1 MNRPKPIYE
10 FLLWANCNNHCKFCF
25 QQHQGQKDTFLSDE
39 QKIESIQSV
48 RNFIASKDY
57 IFGSHVLIVGGEIFG
72 GFSSAK
78 LSLEFENFLDFLI
91 KRMIVGKIDLLY
103 VNTNL
108 LYDNLESLV
117 SFLDKIDK
125 NNLFGRLKFTTS
137 YDYSGRFSS
146 EEDRSTMLSHL
157 KVLTDNYKGKL
168 KVVTNMILT
177 KPMCNAIIHDID
189 LWCPGLVNIHKGSIA
204 GFMEQYNCEVN
215 TVPYIILDESL
226 AATKEEIIEALKRT
240 DHFIPGYFKAYVD
253 NFNLDQDKF
262 LYEYHAGNLNKL
274 VFCSTENAPCGH
286 SINFNRYQTDR
297 KTCFVCD
304 MLKAYKEYENESK

>member
-39 QKIESIQSV
+39 QKIESIQSE

-78 LSLEFENFLDFLI
+78 LSIEFENFLDFLI
-91 KRMIVGKIDLLY
+91 KRMVVGKIDLLY
-103 VNTNL
+103 INTNL
-108 LYDNLESLV
+108 IYSNTDSLIK
-117 SFLDKIDK
+117 FLDKIDST
-125 NNLFGRLKFTTS
+125 NLFSRLKFTTS
-137 YDYSGRFSS
+137 YDISGRFSN
-146 EEDRSTMLSHL
+146 EQDRNMMLTNLQSL
-157 KVLTDNYKGKL
+157 IERYRGRI

-177 KPMCNAIIHDID
+177 KQMCDSIQNDID
-189 LWCPGLVNIHKGSIA
+189 LTNPEIRNDKGSVA
-204 GFMEQYNCEVN
+204 GFMDKFQCNVN
-215 TVPYIILDESL
+215 TVPYIILDEEL
-226 AATKEEIIEALKRT
+226 AATRADIISSLEHT
-240 DHFIPGYFKAYVD
+240 DRFIPGYFKSYVD
-253 NFNLDQDKF
+253 NFNLDQDKL
-262 LYEYHAGNLNKL
+262 LYEYHAGEVNKL

-304 MLKAYKEYENESK
+304 MLKAYKEYENANK